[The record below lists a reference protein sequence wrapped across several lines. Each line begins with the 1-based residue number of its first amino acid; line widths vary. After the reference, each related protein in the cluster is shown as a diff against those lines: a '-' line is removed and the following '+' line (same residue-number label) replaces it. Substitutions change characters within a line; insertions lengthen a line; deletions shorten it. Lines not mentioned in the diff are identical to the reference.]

1 MKTTLLALWRRKAV
15 RQHRHAG
22 HMELARRLRVMDL
35 VSIGIGSTIGA
46 GVYVLVGTVAR
57 ERAGPALTLSFL
69 IAGIAAALA
78 ALCYAELSSRLPSAG
93 SAYHYAYTCVGE
105 GVAWIIGW
113 GLILEYTVGGSTV
126 ARGISPNLGVFF
138 GGEQNLPS
146 WIVRRTIPG
155 IDIVVDPCA
164 GLLVLVVTGLL
175 CMGIRESARVQSVMV
190 VLNIVVLVF
199 VVLAGSWAG
208 FTSGWEGYHQSQGYL
223 PYGINGMLGGAA
235 TLFFAYIGFDTVA
248 STAEEVKNPQR
259 DLPLGIGF
267 ALLICGSLYM
277 LLSAVIVGLVPFNLI
292 DPDTPLSSAFDNH
305 GMPWA
310 TFVVAAGAI
319 AALSTTLMGSILPQP
334 RILMAMARDGLIP
347 PFFSILHPITTVPV
361 NGTLITGMVAALM
374 AFSMNVDQLS
384 GMVSVGTL
392 SAFTVVAVSLLIL
405 RYVPPPEVAKVVIQ
419 ATVPDKGPP
428 SVHISSSRPVFTKA
442 TMFSPVLSILSDASL
457 QTLPGRGIED
467 DCASSVSSSESLLLQ
482 DEAGDQEV
490 NAAPESPSSSRPVLH
505 ESLLYAQETDT
516 LESNEDLRRWA
527 AVFAITGVC
536 VGVVLISLAAAANDL
551 PISVRWLLGL
561 LGTPSFV
568 AASTVLFLIEQ
579 DEGHHKFG
587 QAGGFHC
594 PWVPALPLGSILVNV
609 YLLVSL
615 GLPTWLRVSVWM
627 VLGVVVYVFYGMSHS
642 KLAGEL
648 PKEEQTTTSKLLPD
662 TQV

>member
-1 MKTTLLALWRRKAV
+1 MKTALLALWRRKAV

-146 WIVRRTIPG
+146 WIVRQTIPG

-190 VLNIVVLVF
+190 VLNILVLVF

-223 PYGINGMLGGAA
+223 PYGVNGMLGGAA

-267 ALLICGSLYM
+267 ALLICGGLYM

-319 AALSTTLMGSILPQP
+319 AALSTTLMGSLLPQP

-505 ESLLYAQETDT
+505 ESLLYAQETDA

-527 AVFAITGVC
+527 AVFSITGVC

-551 PISVRWLLGL
+551 PVSIRWLLGL
-561 LGTPSFV
+561 LGIPSFV

-648 PKEEQTTTSKLLPD
+648 PKEEQATTSKLLPD

>member
-1 MKTTLLALWRRKAV
+1 MKTTILALWRRKAV

-22 HMELARRLRVMDL
+22 QMELARRLRVMDL

-164 GLLVLVVTGLL
+164 ALLVLVVTGLL

-190 VLNIVVLVF
+190 VLNILVLVF

-223 PYGINGMLGGAA
+223 PYGVNGMLGGAA

-267 ALLICGSLYM
+267 ALLICGGLYM

-347 PFFSILHPITTVPV
+347 PFFSILHPITAVPV

-405 RYVPPPEVAKVVIQ
+405 RYAPPPEVAKVVIQ

-442 TMFSPVLSILSDASL
+442 SMFSPVLSILSDASL

-505 ESLLYAQETDT
+505 ESLLYAQATDT

-536 VGVVLISLAAAANDL
+536 VGVVLISLAAAASDL
-551 PISVRWLLGL
+551 PISIRWLLGL

-627 VLGVVVYVFYGMSHS
+627 VLGVVVYLFYGMSHS

>member
-223 PYGINGMLGGAA
+223 PYGVNGMLGGAA

-347 PFFSILHPITTVPV
+347 PFFAILHPITTVPV

-551 PISVRWLLGL
+551 PISIRWLLGL

-662 TQV
+662 TEV

>member
-1 MKTTLLALWRRKAV
+1 
-15 RQHRHAG
+15 
-22 HMELARRLRVMDL
+22 MELARRLRVMDL

-223 PYGINGMLGGAA
+223 PYGVNGMLGGAA

-347 PFFSILHPITTVPV
+347 PFFAILHPITTVPV

-551 PISVRWLLGL
+551 PISIRWLLGL

-648 PKEEQTTTSKLLPD
+648 PKEEQTTTSKLLPESE
-662 TQV
+662 V

>member
-1 MKTTLLALWRRKAV
+1 
-15 RQHRHAG
+15 
-22 HMELARRLRVMDL
+22 
-35 VSIGIGSTIGA
+35 
-46 GVYVLVGTVAR
+46 
-57 ERAGPALTLSFL
+57 
-69 IAGIAAALA
+69 
-78 ALCYAELSSRLPSAG
+78 
-93 SAYHYAYTCVGE
+93 
-105 GVAWIIGW
+105 VAWIIGW
-113 GLILEYTVGGSTV
+113 GLILEYTVGGATV

-164 GLLVLVVTGLL
+164 ALLVLVVTGLL

-190 VLNIVVLVF
+190 VLNILVLVF

-223 PYGINGMLGGAA
+223 PYGVNGMLGGAA

-267 ALLICGSLYM
+267 ALLICGGLYM

-347 PFFSILHPITTVPV
+347 PFFSILHPITAVPV

-457 QTLPGRGIED
+457 QTLPGRGIGD

-527 AVFAITGVC
+527 AVFAIIGVC

-551 PISVRWLLGL
+551 PISIRWLLGL

-627 VLGVVVYVFYGMSHS
+627 VLGVVVYLFYGMSHS

>member
-642 KLAGEL
+642 KL
-648 PKEEQTTTSKLLPD
+648 
-662 TQV
+662 

>member
-1 MKTTLLALWRRKAV
+1 
-15 RQHRHAG
+15 
-22 HMELARRLRVMDL
+22 
-35 VSIGIGSTIGA
+35 
-46 GVYVLVGTVAR
+46 
-57 ERAGPALTLSFL
+57 
-69 IAGIAAALA
+69 
-78 ALCYAELSSRLPSAG
+78 
-93 SAYHYAYTCVGE
+93 
-105 GVAWIIGW
+105 
-113 GLILEYTVGGSTV
+113 
-126 ARGISPNLGVFF
+126 
-138 GGEQNLPS
+138 
-146 WIVRRTIPG
+146 
-155 IDIVVDPCA
+155 
-164 GLLVLVVTGLL
+164 
-175 CMGIRESARVQSVMV
+175 
-190 VLNIVVLVF
+190 
-199 VVLAGSWAG
+199 
-208 FTSGWEGYHQSQGYL
+208 
-223 PYGINGMLGGAA
+223 
-235 TLFFAYIGFDTVA
+235 
-248 STAEEVKNPQR
+248 
-259 DLPLGIGF
+259 
-267 ALLICGSLYM
+267 M

-347 PFFSILHPITTVPV
+347 PFFSILHPITAVPV

-419 ATVPDKGPP
+419 AMVPDKGPP

-442 TMFSPVLSILSDASL
+442 AMFSPVLSILSDASL

-482 DEAGDQEV
+482 DEAGEQEV
-490 NAAPESPSSSRPVLH
+490 NAAPESPRSSRPVLH

-527 AVFAITGVC
+527 AVFAIIGVC
-536 VGVVLISLAAAANDL
+536 VGVVLISLAAAASDL
-551 PISVRWLLGL
+551 PISIRWLLGL

-609 YLLVSL
+609 YLLMSL
-615 GLPTWLRVSVWM
+615 GIPTLFRVSAWLL
-627 VLGVVVYVFYGMSHS
+627 LGVVVYLVYGMSHS
-642 KLAGEL
+642 QLSSEL
-648 PKEEQTTTSKLLPD
+648 LKEEQTHQFQTAT
-662 TQV
+662 

>member
-1 MKTTLLALWRRKAV
+1 MKTTILALWRRKAV

-113 GLILEYTVGGSTV
+113 GLILEYTVGGATV

-190 VLNIVVLVF
+190 VLNILVLVF

-223 PYGINGMLGGAA
+223 PYGVNGMLGGAA

-267 ALLICGSLYM
+267 ALLICGGLYM
-277 LLSAVIVGLVPFNLI
+277 LLSTVIVGLVPFNLI

-347 PFFSILHPITTVPV
+347 PFFSILHPITAVPV
-361 NGTLITGMVAALM
+361 NGTLITGMVASLM

-392 SAFTVVAVSLLIL
+392 SAFTVVAVCLLIL

-551 PISVRWLLGL
+551 PISIRWLLGL

-627 VLGVVVYVFYGMSHS
+627 VLGVVVYLFYGMSHS

>member
-190 VLNIVVLVF
+190 VLNILVLVF

-223 PYGINGMLGGAA
+223 PYGVNGMLGGAA

-267 ALLICGSLYM
+267 ALLICGGLYM

-482 DEAGDQEV
+482 DEAVDQEV

-551 PISVRWLLGL
+551 PISIRWLLGL

-568 AASTVLFLIEQ
+568 GASTVLFLIEQ